1 MNVPF
6 HIDQINEVLKYLDDV
21 PHKFS
26 RGLIDYIKNHV
37 ENHVKQTDAQQ
48 SVAEIKQ
55 SEDVAEI
62 QHTTANTTETN

>member
-37 ENHVKQTDAQQ
+37 ENHVKQTEND
-48 SVAEIKQ
+48 SKEV
-55 SEDVAEI
+55 
-62 QHTTANTTETN
+62 TTETQVEQVTN

>member
-37 ENHVKQTDAQQ
+37 ENHVKQTEND
-48 SVAEIKQ
+48 SKEV
-55 SEDVAEI
+55 
-62 QHTTANTTETN
+62 TTETEVEQVIS

>member
-37 ENHVKQTDAQQ
+37 ENHVKQTEND
-48 SVAEIKQ
+48 SKEV
-55 SEDVAEI
+55 
-62 QHTTANTTETN
+62 TTETEVEQVTS

>member
-6 HIDQINEVLKYLDDV
+6 HIDQINEVLKYLDDI

-37 ENHVKQTDAQQ
+37 ENHVKQTEND
-48 SVAEIKQ
+48 SKEVK
-55 SEDVAEI
+55 
-62 QHTTANTTETN
+62 TETKVEQVTS

>member
-37 ENHVKQTDAQQ
+37 ENHVKQTEND
-48 SVAEIKQ
+48 SKEV
-55 SEDVAEI
+55 
-62 QHTTANTTETN
+62 TTETKVEQVTI

>member
-6 HIDQINEVLKYLDDV
+6 HIDQINEVLKYLDDI

-37 ENHVKQTDAQQ
+37 ENHVKQTEND
-48 SVAEIKQ
+48 SKEV
-55 SEDVAEI
+55 
-62 QHTTANTTETN
+62 TTKTEVEQVTS

>member
-6 HIDQINEVLKYLDDV
+6 HIDQINELLKYLDDV

-37 ENHVKQTDAQQ
+37 ENHVKQTEND
-48 SVAEIKQ
+48 SKEV
-55 SEDVAEI
+55 
-62 QHTTANTTETN
+62 TTEVEQVTN

>member
-37 ENHVKQTDAQQ
+37 ENHVKLTEND
-48 SVAEIKQ
+48 SKEV
-55 SEDVAEI
+55 
-62 QHTTANTTETN
+62 TTETEVEQVIS

>member
-6 HIDQINEVLKYLDDV
+6 HIDQINEVLKYLDDI

-37 ENHVKQTDAQQ
+37 ENHVKQTEND
-48 SVAEIKQ
+48 SKEV
-55 SEDVAEI
+55 
-62 QHTTANTTETN
+62 TTETKVEQVTI

>member
-6 HIDQINEVLKYLDDV
+6 HIDQINEVLKYLDDI

-37 ENHVKQTDAQQ
+37 ENHVKQTEND
-48 SVAEIKQ
+48 SKEV
-55 SEDVAEI
+55 
-62 QHTTANTTETN
+62 TTEVEQVIS

>member
-6 HIDQINEVLKYLDDV
+6 HIDQINEVLKYLDDI

-37 ENHVKQTDAQQ
+37 ENHVKQTEND
-48 SVAEIKQ
+48 SKEVK
-55 SEDVAEI
+55 
-62 QHTTANTTETN
+62 TEVEQVTS

>member
-37 ENHVKQTDAQQ
+37 ENHVKQTEND
-48 SVAEIKQ
+48 SKEV
-55 SEDVAEI
+55 
-62 QHTTANTTETN
+62 TTKTEVEQVTS

>member
-37 ENHVKQTDAQQ
+37 ENHVKQTEND
-48 SVAEIKQ
+48 SKEV
-55 SEDVAEI
+55 
-62 QHTTANTTETN
+62 TTEVEQVTS

>member
-6 HIDQINEVLKYLDDV
+6 HIDQINEVLKYLDDI

-37 ENHVKQTDAQQ
+37 ENHVKQTEND
-48 SVAEIKQ
+48 SKEVK
-55 SEDVAEI
+55 
-62 QHTTANTTETN
+62 TEVEQVTR

>member
-26 RGLIDYIKNHV
+26 RGLVDYIKNHV
-37 ENHVKQTDAQQ
+37 ENHVKQTEND
-48 SVAEIKQ
+48 SKEV
-55 SEDVAEI
+55 
-62 QHTTANTTETN
+62 TTEVEQVIS

>member
-37 ENHVKQTDAQQ
+37 ENHVKQTEND
-48 SVAEIKQ
+48 SKEV
-55 SEDVAEI
+55 
-62 QHTTANTTETN
+62 TTEVEQVIS

>member
-37 ENHVKQTDAQQ
+37 ENHVKQTEND
-48 SVAEIKQ
+48 SKEV
-55 SEDVAEI
+55 
-62 QHTTANTTETN
+62 TTEVEQVTN

>member
-6 HIDQINEVLKYLDDV
+6 HIDQINEVLKYLDDI

-37 ENHVKQTDAQQ
+37 ENHVKQTEND
-48 SVAEIKQ
+48 SKEV
-55 SEDVAEI
+55 
-62 QHTTANTTETN
+62 TTETEVEQINS